1 MYRHLCAARAHE
13 LMSFGESL
21 RSAEA
26 RSRSESEFLLY
37 RYRVPG
43 TQYPMVPVPVLYPV
57 PGTGKKTPG
66 EPGPTVK

>member
-1 MYRHLCAARAHE
+1 
-13 LMSFGESL
+13 MSFGESL

-26 RSRSESEFLLY
+26 RSRYED
-37 RYRVPG
+37 RVHVPG
-43 TQYPMVPVPVLYPV
+43 TQYGVPVLYPV